1 VNVLVATAPSGSA
14 PAPTRDRA
22 RLGDPV
28 VVAVLAAAVSLAGAA
43 RPSLWYDEAATISAA
58 ADRSLPDMMRM
69 LGNIDAVH
77 GLYYLIMRGWYAIF
91 PVTEFWSRAPSGL
104 AVAAAAAGVV
114 VLAKQFCRRSVA
126 VCAGVAFA
134 VLPRIT
140 WAGMEARSYAMVTMA
155 AVWLTVLVV
164 VAARRSR
171 PSLWLL
177 YALMLVLSILLNV
190 CLVLMVLVHAVVVP
204 SLASRRGTVTRW
216 AATSLATVVVTA
228 PFLVFASGQMRRQ
241 VFWISPLRSGTI
253 HDVLATQYFD
263 HSNVCAIVAG
273 SIIAVSVLIWLFS
286 PTRLDAGE
294 RRLLVVAVTWMAV
307 PTGVF
312 LLYSALFEPLYYPR
326 YLCFTAPAMALV
338 LGVCIAAVGRAPL
351 GAAGL
356 LTLLAIAALPNYL
369 FTQRGPYAKEGMDYS
384 QVADLITEHA
394 TPGDCLVMDNT
405 ITWKP
410 GPIRAMTAARP
421 SAFSKLVDPG
431 RGPSAASVA
440 RLWDGHIAIWAVAP
454 RINRCAML
462 WIVSERDAHL
472 PSHESGQNLA
482 PGAHFG
488 GAPAYLVTH
497 QLGFRL
503 VERWQFNFAQVMKAT
518 R

>member
-1 VNVLVATAPSGSA
+1 
-14 PAPTRDRA
+14 
-22 RLGDPV
+22 

-91 PVTEFWSRAPSGL
+91 PATEFWSRAPSGL

-114 VLAKQFCRRSVA
+114 VLARQFCRRRVA

-140 WAGMEARSYAMVTMA
+140 WAGMEARSYALVTMA

-164 VAARRSR
+164 LAARRGR

-216 AATSLATVVVTA
+216 AATSLAAVVVAA

-253 HDVLATQYFD
+253 HDVLSTQYFD
-263 HSNVCAIVAG
+263 HSDVCAIVAG

-294 RRLLVVAVTWMAV
+294 RRLLVMAVSWMAV

-338 LGVCIAAVGRAPL
+338 LAVCITTVGRAPL
-351 GAAGL
+351 GVAGL

-384 QVADLITEHA
+384 QVADLITQQA
-394 TPGDCLVMDNT
+394 APGDCLVMDNT

-421 SAFSKLVDPG
+421 SAFGKLVDPG

-454 RINRCAML
+454 RINRCATL
-462 WIVSERDAHL
+462 WIVSERDGRL
-472 PSHESGQNLA
+472 PSHERGPSLA

-488 GAPAYLVTH
+488 GAPAYRVTH